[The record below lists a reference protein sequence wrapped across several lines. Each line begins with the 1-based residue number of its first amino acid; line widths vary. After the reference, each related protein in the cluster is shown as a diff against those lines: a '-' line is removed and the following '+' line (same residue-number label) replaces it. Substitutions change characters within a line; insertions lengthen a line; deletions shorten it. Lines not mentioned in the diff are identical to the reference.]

1 MYTIK
6 NISLFLFVPFAEM
19 PQKVS
24 ITASH
29 STTGI
34 KFWNVGYQFFLGPF
48 TFPRLEN
55 SANKEE
61 RKEER
66 KGGRGK

>member
-34 KFWNVGYQFFLGPF
+34 KF
-48 TFPRLEN
+48 
-55 SANKEE
+55 
-61 RKEER
+61 
-66 KGGRGK
+66 